1 MKRFLPLTTTKATR
15 TISNSKTSSSSNK
28 KSSKRCKLLLSRNT
42 GLLLIVTFIIYF
54 VRDINNDMINS
65 SGADPM
71 SIFLGR
77 RRWDDDDHNNNSS
90 ITDDKN
96 HDNHHHE
103 DDEEDTSNHHQHQQQ
118 QGDNYHSTP
127 QEQSAAASASSVVV
141 AADPSSLQLETC
153 KTKYGHRCVG
163 LIVVQNINTT
173 FCSAAKVAST
183 SIRSFF
189 MEAAGGS
196 VVAPPD
202 AKYPV
207 HQANWTKLTHVST
220 EMQNALVTMMTDE
233 TVIHNNSTS
242 TNTSSSRDLVLQVS
256 KESLLVRQRQQP
268 KQQWTQVFFIRPV
281 VERFVS
287 GYLDKIVN
295 DCSRKVDDSVLYRSR
310 FVPLGF
316 SCEKHTDLEEFI
328 HFMQQNLYVDGHF
341 APQTFCCVPQHHP
354 YSDVIVVDEDLNKKL
369 EELSTKILGIGHRV
383 GPPPES
389 ARAHKTGSKSKI
401 VTLFKGRGDLLQKVL
416 DMYKDDCLYM
426 PSVCN
431 VTDLMRQ
438 IE

>member
-1 MKRFLPLTTTKATR
+1 
-15 TISNSKTSSSSNK
+15 
-28 KSSKRCKLLLSRNT
+28 
-42 GLLLIVTFIIYF
+42 
-54 VRDINNDMINS
+54 
-65 SGADPM
+65 
-71 SIFLGR
+71 
-77 RRWDDDDHNNNSS
+77 
-90 ITDDKN
+90 
-96 HDNHHHE
+96 
-103 DDEEDTSNHHQHQQQ
+103 
-118 QGDNYHSTP
+118 
-127 QEQSAAASASSVVV
+127 
-141 AADPSSLQLETC
+141 
-153 KTKYGHRCVG
+153 

-196 VVAPPD
+196 VAAPPD

-242 TNTSSSRDLVLQVS
+242 TNTTSSSRDLVLQVS
-256 KESLLVRQRQQP
+256 KESLLRQRQQP

-295 DCSRKVDDSVLYRSR
+295 DCSKKVDDSVLYRSR

-341 APQTFCCVPQHHP
+341 APQTFCCEPQHHP

-369 EELSTKILGIGHRV
+369 EELSAKILGIGHRV

-401 VTLFKGRGDLLQKVL
+401 ATLFKGRGDLLQKVL